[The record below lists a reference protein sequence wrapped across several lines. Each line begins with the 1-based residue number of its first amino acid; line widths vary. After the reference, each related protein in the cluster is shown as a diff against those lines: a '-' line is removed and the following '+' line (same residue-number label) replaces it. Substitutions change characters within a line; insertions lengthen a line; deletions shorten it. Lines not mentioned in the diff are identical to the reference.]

1 MIKYIFILFTFCFT
15 QEIVVPDEN
24 IKDLGKGWYEATA
37 YVEYHEDI
45 TKAQAKEKAISRA
58 LKNIIEFY
66 SGVEVSSTSLSI
78 LAETNLEMDLDHF
91 SQLTS
96 TMSSG
101 MILEKEI
108 LEGKLIGSDFYTV
121 TLKAKVGRLEGEN
134 DPLFKL
140 EADLNR
146 ESYQEGDEMIIN
158 ISSSKDCYVYVF
170 NILSDE
176 TVSALIPNQYLE
188 ENYLAKGTS
197 IRVPP
202 EKGKITKF
210 RVDLPEGKSQA
221 TEMILVLGIKADKD
235 TKSKDFDLNIGDY
248 KMALNELMGFIMG
261 FPRDRVEQVNLPYV
275 INSID

>member
-1 MIKYIFILFTFCFT
+1 MRFILSILFVLSYA
-15 QEIVVPDEN
+15 QEIAIPDEN
-24 IKDLGKGWYEATA
+24 IKDIGKGWYEATA

-58 LKNIIEFY
+58 LKKIIEFY

-108 LEGKLIGSDFYTV
+108 LEGKLIDSDFYTV
-121 TLKAKVGRLEGEN
+121 TLKAKVGKLEGEN

-146 ESYQEGDEMIIN
+146 ESYQNGDEMIIN

-176 TVSALIPNQYLE
+176 TVSALLPNQYLE

-248 KMALNELMGFIMG
+248 KMALTQLMEFIMG
-261 FPRDRVEQVNLPYV
+261 FPRERVEQVNLPYV